1 VTASRGAGRGGP
13 GSRTGRGRIDADTAG
28 ADGAGPDR
36 ADGRI
41 VRGER
46 TRAAVLRRAADIASV
61 EGLDGLSLGRLA
73 ADLAVSKAGVFAH
86 FGSKEELQLATIRA
100 ASDRFTETVITPALD
115 EPDGLARLVA
125 LCNSWLD
132 YCHRREF
139 PGGCFFFSAFAD
151 YDAKP
156 GRVHDALAD
165 ARRLWLG
172 VFEALVSAAQQQ
184 GELDPDIDPA
194 MLAFEFDAMGMAI
207 NIHMQLLD
215 DPGVVELVRR
225 SMFDRLRRAAV
236 GDQPLLA

>member
-1 VTASRGAGRGGP
+1 VTGTDR
-13 GSRTGRGRIDADTAG
+13 AG
-28 ADGAGPDR
+28 AARAGADR

-61 EGLDGLSLGRLA
+61 EGLDGLSIGRLA
-73 ADLAVSKAGVFAH
+73 ADLRVSKAGVFAH

-100 ASDRFTETVITPALD
+100 ASERYTEAVIAPVLD

-156 GRVHDALAD
+156 GRVHDALAE
-165 ARRLWLG
+165 ARRQWLG
-172 VFEALVSAAQQQ
+172 LFEALVTSAQRR
-184 GELDPDIDPA
+184 GEMDADVDPA
-194 MLAFEFDAMGMAI
+194 MLAFELDALGMAI
-207 NIHMQLLD
+207 NVH
-215 DPGVVELVRR
+215 V
-225 SMFDRLRRAAV
+225 
-236 GDQPLLA
+236 